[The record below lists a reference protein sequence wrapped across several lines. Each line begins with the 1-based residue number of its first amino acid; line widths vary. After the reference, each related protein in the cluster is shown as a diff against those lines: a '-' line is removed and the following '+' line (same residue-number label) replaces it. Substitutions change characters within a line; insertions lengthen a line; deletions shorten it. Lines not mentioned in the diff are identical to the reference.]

1 MQLTEQQI
9 FIRDELS
16 RKSRLLRIDKVVK
29 ELGVTD
35 VPEFIKDLNALE
47 RAGEII
53 LSKKNNIQ
61 SVRGSGLVKAK
72 IVSMSRSFCFAKPD
86 DGGEDVYIASGD
98 AMGALP
104 GDKIIISV
112 HADDKGMSGKV
123 RAVYEY
129 GDRTAVGTVKRFHG
143 KPELYADAFYHAPI
157 EIAKNKI
164 DAHEGE
170 KVLAKIKYSP
180 DGRKLTCNLIKVY
193 GEAECA
199 RVCADAIIDALGIP
213 HEFSEEALSE
223 AKRINEAGI
232 ASDDLN
238 NRADLRDW
246 NIFTIDGADAKD
258 LDDAIFV
265 RRTKEGFELSVH
277 IADVS
282 HYVTDGSPLDREA
295 LSRGTSVYFADRVI
309 PMYPVDISNGICSLN
324 AHTDKLTFSAFMTYD
339 SQGNMLDYRFEKSV
353 INSKVRGVYS
363 EVNAI
368 LDGSASAE
376 IADKYACVRC
386 ALDDALALYK
396 ILDEAADRRGN
407 VHFSSTESQ
416 FVLDENGV
424 CIGLKERESGTAEKM
439 IEQFM
444 IAANTA
450 ASKLARKAK
459 IPFIYRV
466 HESPDPE
473 SLQRAAMLLR
483 VVGVDA
489 RRICGSPK
497 PADID
502 RVLCEVKGKPYEEI
516 VSNVLLRA
524 MAKARY
530 DTEPLGHY
538 GLALMD
544 YSHFTSP
551 IRRYPDTFIHRVLSE
566 LVGGKTQYAIT
577 KRFYGKALDA
587 AALSSEYEVR
597 AVTAER
603 RTEDCYMAEYM
614 AKFIGEDF
622 DGTISHVVDSG
633 FFVRLSNSAE
643 GMVHLDDLPYDEY
656 EYDGFASLRGRLG
669 GKTYRVGDRLRIRV
683 AAARIATGK
692 VSFVP
697 AESGDEAE
705 QY

>member
-157 EIAKNKI
+157 EIAKNK
-164 DAHEGE
+164 
-170 KVLAKIKYSP
+170 
-180 DGRKLTCNLIKVY
+180 
-193 GEAECA
+193 
-199 RVCADAIIDALGIP
+199 IDALGIP

-450 ASKLARKAK
+450 ASKSR
-459 IPFIYRV
+459 
-466 HESPDPE
+466 H
-473 SLQRAAMLLR
+473 
-483 VVGVDA
+483 
-489 RRICGSPK
+489 
-497 PADID
+497 
-502 RVLCEVKGKPYEEI
+502 
-516 VSNVLLRA
+516 
-524 MAKARY
+524 
-530 DTEPLGHY
+530 
-538 GLALMD
+538 
-544 YSHFTSP
+544 
-551 IRRYPDTFIHRVLSE
+551 
-566 LVGGKTQYAIT
+566 
-577 KRFYGKALDA
+577 A
-587 AALSSEYEVR
+587 AACGR
-597 AVTAER
+597 CGCKA
-603 RTEDCYMAEYM
+603 
-614 AKFIGEDF
+614 
-622 DGTISHVVDSG
+622 
-633 FFVRLSNSAE
+633 
-643 GMVHLDDLPYDEY
+643 HLRQSQACRYRQ
-656 EYDGFASLRGRLG
+656 GALRGQGQAL
-669 GKTYRVGDRLRIRV
+669 
-683 AAARIATGK
+683 
-692 VSFVP
+692 
-697 AESGDEAE
+697 
-705 QY
+705 